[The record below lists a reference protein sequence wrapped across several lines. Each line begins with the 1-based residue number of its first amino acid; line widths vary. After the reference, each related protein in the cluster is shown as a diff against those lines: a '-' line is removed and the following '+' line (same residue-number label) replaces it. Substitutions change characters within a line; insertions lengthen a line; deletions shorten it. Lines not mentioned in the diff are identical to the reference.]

1 MARPQCDIPLVFF
14 ILEVINQEEETMPN
28 DYGRE
33 LNGDNFICKKSLN

>member
-14 ILEVINQEEETMPN
+14 ILEVINQEEEMPN